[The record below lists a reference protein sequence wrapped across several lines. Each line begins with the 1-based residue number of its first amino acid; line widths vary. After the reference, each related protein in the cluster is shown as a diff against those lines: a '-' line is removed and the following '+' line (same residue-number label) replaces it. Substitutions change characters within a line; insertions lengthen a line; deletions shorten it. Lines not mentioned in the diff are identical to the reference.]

1 MTAPA
6 PITAH
11 TADLLREMRK
21 EQALS
26 IADALI
32 TAAARALNKRHAEL
46 CNVNEADSWMIQGD
60 DFRDDAI
67 VALTAA
73 GTALAALSGP
83 QDERAAFER
92 WYFSLEE
99 AMWYSGIQS
108 AIAWNAWQARASL
121 AHAPQ
126 PASALSAVR
135 EPHSMIAGAL
145 FDFAGFLTTRPT
157 VTQFGS
163 TADPCSAVDLLTQW
177 AATRGLHLD
186 EADVGGWSVGIT
198 DQAQQEGGR

>member
-1 MTAPA
+1 
-6 PITAH
+6 
-11 TADLLREMRK
+11 MRK
-21 EQALS
+21 EQAPS
-26 IADALI
+26 IDDALKQCRDAI
-32 TAAARALNKRHAEL
+32 RDIALDLAIEQQNHLTNTLGSYRPHKHAAAAEETAKLRAALAA
-46 CNVNEADSWMIQGD
+46 AD
-60 DFRDDAI
+60 
-67 VALTAA
+67 
-73 GTALAALSGP
+73 TALAALSGP

-157 VTQFGS
+157 VTPFGS

-198 DQAQQEGGR
+198 DQAQQEGGQ